1 MTNIDSYHVYNVL
14 PLLVSSL
21 PLSRSIRR
29 VRIIVITQH
38 GKRIPRLRQCD
49 ICHIIYKMIYGHT
62 GIKVPQFARSQSV
75 LVQKY

>member
-1 MTNIDSYHVYNVL
+1 MSTMFFHCL
-14 PLLVSSL
+14 SL

-29 VRIIVITQH
+29 VGVIVISQR
-38 GKRIPRLRQCD
+38 GKRIPRLRQYD
-49 ICHIIYKMIYGHT
+49 TCHIIYKKIYGHT